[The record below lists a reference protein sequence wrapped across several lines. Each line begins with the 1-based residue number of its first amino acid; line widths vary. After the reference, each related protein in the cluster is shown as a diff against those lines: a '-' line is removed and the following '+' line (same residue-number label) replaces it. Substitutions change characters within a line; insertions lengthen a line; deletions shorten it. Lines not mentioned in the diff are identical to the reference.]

1 MIYFSEL
8 QGKKVKT
15 EDNVDV
21 GKLDDIIFL
30 ASETPSVT
38 KLVVRG
44 SLKENLIIPIVHLKR
59 INDSVIITKDYITSN
74 LEENELHLVKN
85 LLDKQIIDL
94 KGNKIVRVNDVALQ
108 DKNELYIAGVD
119 VGLLGILRWL
129 KIESALNHLLNVF
142 NINLTS
148 QFLSWGDIQPLEL
161 VRGKVKL
168 RKKEERLQRIRPEDL
183 ADYLEKTNV
192 TNVGKFLRILNEK
205 RAAEVIE
212 KLNLNYQAA
221 LFRHYKP
228 DKAAKLISFIEP
240 DDAVDILL
248 TLSARRREE
257 IIKNLPEEDRKKLGH
272 LMKYSTTPIGNILT
286 TEFITVLPDN
296 SVREVID
303 KIKKETADFSLLNN
317 IYTVNKQ
324 NQLIGVFNL
333 HELLMQNLD
342 TPVYRFMLQNVMVLQ
357 LTTPVEIALHRMI
370 KYNLQSLPV
379 VDKNKSILGVVTSLK
394 ITQMVLKE
402 NQ

>member
-15 EDNVDV
+15 EDSIAV
-21 GKLDDIIFL
+21 GKLDDLIFL

-44 SLKENLIIPIVHLKR
+44 LLKEKLTIPSTYLKR
-59 INDSVIITKDYITSN
+59 INGDIIITKDYVTSN

-119 VGLLGILRWL
+119 VGILGILRWL
-129 KIESALNHLLNVF
+129 KIESILNHLLNVF

-228 DKAAKLISFIEP
+228 DQAAKLISLIEP

-248 TLSARRREE
+248 SLSSRRRED
-257 IIKNLPEEDRKKLGH
+257 IVKSLPEEDRRKLGH
-272 LMKYSTTPIGNILT
+272 LMKYSTTPIGNLLT
-286 TEFITVLPDN
+286 TEFISVLPDN
-296 SVREVID
+296 LVREVID
-303 KIKKETADFSLLNN
+303 NVKKETPDLALLNN
-317 IYTVNKQ
+317 IYVVNKQ

-333 HELLMQNLD
+333 HELLLQNLD
-342 TPVYRFMLQNVMVLQ
+342 TPVYRFMLQNVIVLQ

-370 KYNLQSLPV
+370 KYDLQSLPV
-379 VDKNKSILGVVTSLK
+379 IDKNKVILGMVTSLK
-394 ITQMVLKE
+394 ITQMVLEK